1 MTNQFEAK
9 HPSHVKVATASL
21 IGTAIEW
28 YDFFLYGT
36 AGGAD
41 LQQIVLPHVRPVN
54 SGSGFGPASPP
65 KATKP
70 LLRKAHV
77 LLARAGARMLR
88 KCRDLGCS
96 PAQAHLS

>member
-1 MTNQFEAK
+1 MTSQLEAK

-28 YDFFLYGT
+28 YDFF
-36 AGGAD
+36 
-41 LQQIVLPHVRPVN
+41 
-54 SGSGFGPASPP
+54 SGSGSGPTSLP

-70 LLRKAHV
+70 LLRKAPV
-77 LLARAGARMLR
+77 LLARPGARMWR